1 MTYKDI
7 INLISEIA
15 LNTPNVN
22 SVIVHDIYELN
33 SRQDIEFGVIA
44 LVDKQH
50 QIDLETSTYNFDL
63 IYIDRKYTLD
73 ENDNRLDV
81 YNDGIIT
88 LNHIMNELDDI
99 AEDIDISRPFTTTML
114 EQRFNDECYCVL
126 MNISITTDNVSTC

>member
-33 SRQDIEFGVIA
+33 SRQDIEFGVVAI
-44 LVDKQH
+44 VDKQH
-50 QIDLETSTYNFDL
+50 QIDLETSTYNFDI

-99 AEDIDISRPFTTTML
+99 AEDIDISRPFNTQML

>member
-22 SVIVHDIYELN
+22 TMIVHDIYELN
-33 SRQDIEFGVIA
+33 SRQDVEFGVVAI
-44 LVDKQH
+44 VDKQH
-50 QIDLETSTYNFDL
+50 QIDLQTSTYNFDL

>member
-33 SRQDIEFGVIA
+33 SRQDVEFGIVA

-50 QIDLETSTYNFDL
+50 QIDLETSVFNFDL

-88 LNHIMNELDDI
+88 LSHIMNELDDI
-99 AEDIDISRPFTTTML
+99 AEDVDISRPFNTQML

>member
-7 INLISEIA
+7 INLITEIG

-22 SVIVHDIYELN
+22 SVIIHDVYELN
-33 SRQDIEFGVIA
+33 SRQDVEFGVVAI
-44 LVDKQH
+44 VDKQH
-50 QIDLETSTYNFDL
+50 QIDLQTSTYNFDL

>member
-7 INLISEIA
+7 INLITEIG

-99 AEDIDISRPFTTTML
+99 AEDIDISRPFNTQML

>member
-22 SVIVHDIYELN
+22 TVIVHDIYELN

-99 AEDIDISRPFTTTML
+99 AEDIDISRPFNTQML

>member
-50 QIDLETSTYNFDL
+50 QIDLETSVFNFDL

-99 AEDIDISRPFTTTML
+99 AEDIDISRPFNTQML
-114 EQRFNDECYCVL
+114 EQRFYNECYCVL

>member
-7 INLISEIA
+7 INLISEIG

-22 SVIVHDIYELN
+22 TMIIHDIYELN
-33 SRQDIEFGVIA
+33 SRQDIEFGVVAI
-44 LVDKQH
+44 VDKQH
-50 QIDLETSTYNFDL
+50 QIDLQTSTYNFDL

-114 EQRFNDECYCVL
+114 EQRFYNECYCVL

>member
-7 INLISEIA
+7 INLITEIS

-22 SVIVHDIYELN
+22 TVIVHDVYELN
-33 SRQDIEFGVIA
+33 SRQDIEFGCIA
-44 LVDKQH
+44 IVDKQH
-50 QIDLETSTYNFDL
+50 QIDLQTSTFNFDL
-63 IYIDRKYTLD
+63 IYIDRKYTLE

-88 LNHIMNELDDI
+88 LNRVMNDFDNI
-99 AEDIDISRPFTTTML
+99 AEDVDVTRPFNIQML

-126 MNISITTDNVSTC
+126 MNISITTDNISTC

>member
-22 SVIVHDIYELN
+22 TVIVHDVYELN

>member
-22 SVIVHDIYELN
+22 TVIVHDVYELN

-81 YNDGIIT
+81 YNQGIIT
-88 LNHIMNELDDI
+88 LSHIMNELDDI
-99 AEDIDISRPFTTTML
+99 AEDIDISRPFNTQML
-114 EQRFNDECYCVL
+114 EQKFNDECYCVL

>member
-22 SVIVHDIYELN
+22 TMIVHDIYELN

-50 QIDLETSTYNFDL
+50 QIDLETSVFNFDL

>member
-22 SVIVHDIYELN
+22 TVIVHDVYELN

-50 QIDLETSTYNFDL
+50 QIDLETSTYNFDI

-99 AEDIDISRPFTTTML
+99 AEDIDISRPFNTQML

>member
-22 SVIVHDIYELN
+22 TMIVHDIYELN

-50 QIDLETSTYNFDL
+50 QIDLETSVYNFDL

-99 AEDIDISRPFTTTML
+99 AEDIDISRPFNTQML